1 MAFFKS
7 ALSVFM
13 FRIVIILSSI
23 VFGISIARTL
33 GPEGR
38 GIWALLSL
46 NIVLL
51 TLVSN
56 LGTPESSIFFIG
68 KKIYKRTA
76 VLRNLMLF
84 STVVGLIVIFINAVF
99 YYLDLNILF
108 NSASNDIF
116 WLSMLVII
124 PLAINTQIRHF
135 LLGTQ
140 KVLAYNILNAFESIA
155 LLILVSILY
164 LSDNINV
171 LSVVIAFV
179 ITTFSNF
186 GLHLYF
192 VRKELKESVE
202 GKLYQWTIVKKLLRS
217 GLAYFFTGMGGFWSG
232 RLNILLI
239 ELYATVSTV
248 GFYTVALAFPNLI
261 ANIPNQIGLIL
272 YPYVAG
278 ESDEK
283 FNYAFTSLIV
293 KLSLIVTLTIAAPL
307 WFFGNEIILFI
318 YGDQFKGLHVALN
331 YLLAAMFLE
340 GTGNIIFNHFAG
352 LGRPIFGTYQ
362 FIISISFSL
371 VFGLILIPEFGLKGA
386 AISKFMAALAGFIF
400 IVFKFSRKYSILKVF
415 TPTKQD
421 LLILKKVLS
430 KG

>member
-7 ALSVFM
+7 ALFVFM

-46 NIVLL
+46 NFVLL

-68 KKIYKRTA
+68 KKIYTRTA
-76 VLRNLMLF
+76 ILKNLILF
-84 STVVGLIVIFINAVF
+84 STVMGLIVVFFNAFF
-99 YYLDLNILF
+99 YYLDLNIFF

-140 KVLAYNILNAFESIA
+140 KVLAYNTLNAFESIA
-155 LLILVSILY
+155 LLILIFILY
-164 LSDNINV
+164 LIDNINV
-171 LSVVIAFV
+171 LSVVIAFA

-192 VRKELKESVE
+192 VRKELRESVE
-202 GKLYQWTIVKKLLRS
+202 GKFYQLSIVIKILRS

-272 YPYVAG
+272 YPYVSG

-293 KLSLIVTLTIAAPL
+293 KLSLIVILIIAAPL

-318 YGDQFKGLHVALN
+318 YGAQFTGLHVALN
-331 YLLAAMFLE
+331 YLLAAMILE
-340 GTGNIIFNHFAG
+340 GTGNLIFNHFAG
-352 LGRPIFGTYQ
+352 LGKPIYGTYQ

-371 VFGLILIPEFGLKGA
+371 VFGLMLIPEFGLKGA
-386 AISKFMAALAGFIF
+386 AISKLIAAFASVIF
-400 IVFKFSRKYSILKVF
+400 IVFKFSRNYSILKLF

-421 LLILKKVLS
+421 LIIFKKVLS
-430 KG
+430 KE

>member
-23 VFGISIARTL
+23 VFGVSIARTL

-46 NIVLL
+46 NFVLL

-76 VLRNLMLF
+76 VLINLILF
-84 STVVGLIVIFINAVF
+84 STVVGLIVILINAVF
-99 YYLDLNILF
+99 YYLDLNIFF
-108 NSASNDIF
+108 NIASNDIF

-135 LLGTQ
+135 LLGIQ
-140 KVLAYNILNAFESIA
+140 KVLAYNILNAYESIA
-155 LLILVSILY
+155 LLILISILY

-202 GKLYQWTIVKKLLRS
+202 GKFYQWTIVIKILKN

-239 ELYATVSTV
+239 ELHATVSTV

-272 YPYVAG
+272 YPYVSG

-293 KLSLIVTLTIAAPL
+293 KLSLIVTLIIAAPL
-307 WFFGNEIILFI
+307 WFFGNEIILCI
-318 YGDQFKGLHVALN
+318 YGAQFTGLNVSLN
-331 YLLAAMFLE
+331 YLVAAMILE
-340 GTGNIIFNHFAG
+340 GTGNLIFNHFAG
-352 LGRPIFGTYQ
+352 LGKPIYGTYQ

-371 VFGLILIPEFGLKGA
+371 VFGFILIPKFGIEGA
-386 AISKFMAALAGFIF
+386 AMSKFIAAFASMIF
-400 IVFKFSRKYSILKVF
+400 IVFKFSRKHSILKLF
-415 TPTKQD
+415 MPTKQD
-421 LLILKKVLS
+421 LIIFKKVLS